1 MDTVFDP
8 PPFAAAGTAR
18 ASYAR
23 ATMRPAAVSAR

>member
-8 PPFAAAGTAR
+8 PTFTAARTAR

-23 ATMRPAAVSAR
+23 ATMRPAPLSAR